1 MTLHLGYPTVTQG
14 HQLTDLTPV
23 ARTQQSSQVKPL

>member
-14 HQLTDLTPV
+14 HQLIGLTPI
-23 ARTQQSSQVKPL
+23 ARSEQSS